1 MKKKSCASSW
11 LFTKIVPRWTVNR
24 TQKTASI
31 YILEVGLM
39 AIVIT
44 NKGLQGTCVQ
54 LSTS

>member
-1 MKKKSCASSW
+1 LVIYKDCTEMDSQQN
-11 LFTKIVPRWTVNR
+11 TKTV
-24 TQKTASI
+24 SI

-44 NKGLQGTCVQ
+44 DKGLQGTCVQ